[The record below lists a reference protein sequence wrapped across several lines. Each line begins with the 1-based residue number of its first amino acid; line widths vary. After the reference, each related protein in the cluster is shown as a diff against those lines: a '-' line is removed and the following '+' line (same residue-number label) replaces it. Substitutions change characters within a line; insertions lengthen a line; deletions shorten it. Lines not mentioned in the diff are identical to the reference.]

1 MALTPKQEKFCLG
14 YIETGNASE
23 AYRRAYS
30 AGKMKEATIWRRAK
44 ELLDNGKVAARIA
57 ELQAPVAAK
66 AQVTLESH
74 LSDLKRLRDMAEAD
88 QKWQAAIAAEV
99 NRGKAAGLYTEKHE
113 VAGAVDV
120 NHSVSPAVAE
130 KMHEIYE
137 QKTSE

>member
-1 MALTPKQEKFCLG
+1 MALTPKQEKFCLV

-23 AYRRAYS
+23 AYRQAYS
-30 AGKMKEATIWRRAK
+30 AGKMSAASINRTAK
-44 ELLDNGKVAARIA
+44 ELMDNPKIA
-57 ELQAPVAAK
+57 SRVKELQAPAAEK
-66 AQVTLESH
+66 AQVTLEQH
-74 LSDLKRLRDMAEAD
+74 LNDLKRLRDLAESD

-99 NRGKAAGLYTEKHE
+99 NRGKASGLYTEKHE